1 MGKKD
6 LIGKIYFAIIASVIL
21 TFVIGLSGAYPTEPI
36 GPHTLTVQKST
47 RMLNTSYG
55 PKTTWAEA
63 GNITELSI
71 NATSATKSWQ
81 GYYGNVSGKLTLDDS
96 TNNTLYDWTD
106 LEPRGEIFASI
117 NSSVN
122 WPTIRCFNFS
132 GPDSGGQVGT
142 NWTSTGINAT
152 SENNR
157 TGLTDMDSDAINNT
171 FTWGTHKEFL
181 IGTVVINESY
191 CNATATYVSN
201 TSQAESIGANFVEV
215 LLTDGNP
222 GNALVFAT
230 FIENQDPANDT
241 DEIGFDSYSHDFQ
254 MLVLEDGRSIDHA
267 DLLTRYY
274 FWVELE

>member
-1 MGKKD
+1 MVTKGAIKNFYI
-6 LIGKIYFAIIASVIL
+6 LVAVFMAAAMLLKIVA
-21 TFVIGLSGAYPTEPI
+21 AYPTEPI
-36 GPHTLTVQKST
+36 GPHLLTVQKST
-47 RMLNTSYG
+47 RLLNTSYG

-81 GYYGNVSGKLTLDDS
+81 GYYGNISGKLTLDDS

-171 FTWGTHKEFL
+171 FTWGTHKE
-181 IGTVVINESY
+181 
-191 CNATATYVSN
+191 
-201 TSQAESIGANFVEV
+201 
-215 LLTDGNP
+215 
-222 GNALVFAT
+222 
-230 FIENQDPANDT
+230 
-241 DEIGFDSYSHDFQ
+241 
-254 MLVLEDGRSIDHA
+254 
-267 DLLTRYY
+267 
-274 FWVELE
+274 